1 MPTLLAKSYWIL
13 RKELYGQLGR
23 LPTFCESI
31 LLIVSK
37 DCHGKLTFS
46 SVRAGGVC
54 MISVDNIIIWT
65 DIGWWILAQMV
76 PLILTHTRRHAAATA
91 ASAAVGWMVS
101 EL

>member
-1 MPTLLAKSYWIL
+1 MLFINSK
-13 RKELYGQLGR
+13 R
-23 LPTFCESI
+23 LTNN
-31 LLIVSK
+31 
-37 DCHGKLTFS
+37 LTFS

-91 ASAAVGWMVS
+91 GWMDGFRARS
-101 EL
+101 PFTNHRNNLLPSIDTIIKA